1 VRIGTHA
8 VPSCDTRSSLD
19 WGRQSNNYFDFG
31 KQTLSSFVA
40 FGAAAPV
47 VTGVTL
53 LRDHHTQVHTLKV
66 GINYLFGPAPVV
78 AKYWARQGLSIGR
91 SVAPATGV
99 GETTQRRSSAF
110 LWRCAPRVT
119 GESGATGYH
128 GWLQEF
134 GVGGTHETPA
144 CAKRHC
150 I

>member
-1 VRIGTHA
+1 LPPQATSALHAPRALFGDGVRIGTHA

-40 FGAAAPV
+40 FGAGAPV

-91 SVAPATGV
+91 SVAPATG
-99 GETTQRRSSAF
+99 GR
-110 LWRCAPRVT
+110 
-119 GESGATGYH
+119 GDDATSQ
-128 GWLQEF
+128 LSFSVE
-134 GVGGTHETPA
+134 VCPA
-144 CAKRHC
+144 GDR
-150 I
+150 